1 MAEQYVEVDVNELKE
16 FPNNARIGNVR
27 EIYESLLQNG
37 QYRPLV
43 VNRRDNIILAGNHT
57 FQAIKRLGWAK
68 ALVWYV
74 DVDDKQAKQIVLVD
88 NKLNDD
94 ATYDYTKLEK
104 AIKELQDVSDLIG
117 TGYTE
122 KAVDD
127 LLASVK
133 TEIPEPEV
141 KEIEPKEEANVNPVL
156 DIVLLLNDERFEIYK
171 QNINIISEFYKINP
185 TQAGLKAME
194 LYAEKAEANE
204 I

>member
-117 TGYTE
+117 TGYTQ

-141 KEIEPKEEANVNPVL
+141 KEAEPKEEANVNPVL

-171 QNINIISEFYKINP
+171 QNINTISEFYKINP

>member
-43 VNRRDNIILAGNHT
+43 VNRKDNIILAGNHT

-117 TGYTE
+117 TGYTQ

-141 KEIEPKEEANVNPVL
+141 KEAEPKEEANVNPVL

-171 QNINIISEFYKINP
+171 QNINTISEFYKINP

>member
-43 VNRRDNIILAGNHT
+43 VNRKNNIILAGNHT

-104 AIKELQDVSDLIG
+104 AIKDLQDVSDLIG
-117 TGYTE
+117 TGYTQ

-141 KEIEPKEEANVNPVL
+141 KEVEPKEEANVNPVL

-171 QNINIISEFYKINP
+171 QNINTISEFYKINP

>member
-43 VNRRDNIILAGNHT
+43 VNRKDNIILAGNHT

-117 TGYTE
+117 TGYTQ

-141 KEIEPKEEANVNPVL
+141 KEAEPKEEANVNPVL

-171 QNINIISEFYKINP
+171 QNINTISEFYKINP

-194 LYAEKAEANE
+194 LYSEKAEANE

>member
-117 TGYTE
+117 TGYTQ

-171 QNINIISEFYKINP
+171 QNINTISEFYKINP

>member
-43 VNRRDNIILAGNHT
+43 VNRKDNIILAGNHT
-57 FQAIKRLGWAK
+57 FQAIKRLGWSK

-104 AIKELQDVSDLIG
+104 AIKDLQDVSDLIG
-117 TGYTE
+117 TGYTQ

-141 KEIEPKEEANVNPVL
+141 KEDKPKEDANVNPVL

-171 QNINIISEFYKINP
+171 QNINIIAEFYKINP

>member
-43 VNRRDNIILAGNHT
+43 VNRKDNIILAGNHT

-74 DVDDKQAKQIVLVD
+74 DVNDKQAKQIVLVD

-117 TGYTE
+117 TGYTQ

-133 TEIPEPEV
+133 TEIPVPEL
-141 KEIEPKEEANVNPVL
+141 KEDKPKEEANVNPVF
-156 DIVLLLNDERFEIYK
+156 DVVLLLDNERFEIYK
-171 QNINIISEFYKINP
+171 QNINIIAEFYKINP

>member
-43 VNRRDNIILAGNHT
+43 VNRKDNIILAGNHT

-104 AIKELQDVSDLIG
+104 AIKDLQDVSDLIG
-117 TGYTE
+117 TGYTQ

-133 TEIPEPEV
+133 TEISEPEIV
-141 KEIEPKEEANVNPVL
+141 EAEPKGEANVNPVF
-156 DIVLLLNDERFEIYK
+156 DVVLLLDDERFEIYK
-171 QNINIISEFYKINP
+171 KNINTIAEFYKINP

>member
-43 VNRRDNIILAGNHT
+43 VNRKNNIILAGNHT

-117 TGYTE
+117 TGYTQ

-141 KEIEPKEEANVNPVL
+141 KEVEPKEEANVNPVL

-171 QNINIISEFYKINP
+171 QNINTISEFYKINP

>member
-43 VNRRDNIILAGNHT
+43 VNRKDNIILAGNHT

-74 DVDDKQAKQIVLVD
+74 DVNDKQAKQIVLVD

-117 TGYTE
+117 TGYTQ

-133 TEIPEPEV
+133 TEIPEPEM
-141 KEIEPKEEANVNPVL
+141 KEDKPKEEANVNPVF
-156 DIVLLLNDERFEIYK
+156 DVVLLLDDERFEIYK
-171 QNINIISEFYKINP
+171 KNINIIAEFYKINP

>member
-117 TGYTE
+117 TGYTQ